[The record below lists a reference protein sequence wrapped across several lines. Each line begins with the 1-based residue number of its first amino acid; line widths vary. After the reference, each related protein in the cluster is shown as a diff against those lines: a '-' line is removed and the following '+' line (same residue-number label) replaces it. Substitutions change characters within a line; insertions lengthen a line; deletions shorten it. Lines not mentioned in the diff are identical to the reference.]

1 MERFHSYYIDP
12 IKEIGRGGCGKVE
25 QVRSYNNSKTFFTL
39 YARKMLLELDNDE
52 LTKRFKREV
61 KAQASCNHPNIV
73 PIILHNLATSNPWFI
88 MPLAESNLFNDM
100 SEDILSFKDKLNIA
114 RDIINALSYLHD
126 KDILH
131 RDIKPINILRYKER
145 VYKLADFGL
154 VKYLNPSEKT
164 EKLTEINQAMGT
176 KDYMAPETF
185 LGKYSK
191 QSDIFSIGVLL
202 DELFTQIDNETLK
215 SLITKA
221 TAGLPSKR
229 YKSIEELDNDF
240 QKFFIEVEQD
250 V

>member
-1 MERFHSYYIDP
+1 
-12 IKEIGRGGCGKVE
+12 
-25 QVRSYNNSKTFFTL
+25 
-39 YARKMLLELDNDE
+39 
-52 LTKRFKREV
+52 
-61 KAQASCNHPNIV
+61 
-73 PIILHNLATSNPWFI
+73 
-88 MPLAESNLFNDM
+88 
-100 SEDILSFKDKLNIA
+100 
-114 RDIINALSYLHD
+114 
-126 KDILH
+126 
-131 RDIKPINILRYKER
+131 
-145 VYKLADFGL
+145 